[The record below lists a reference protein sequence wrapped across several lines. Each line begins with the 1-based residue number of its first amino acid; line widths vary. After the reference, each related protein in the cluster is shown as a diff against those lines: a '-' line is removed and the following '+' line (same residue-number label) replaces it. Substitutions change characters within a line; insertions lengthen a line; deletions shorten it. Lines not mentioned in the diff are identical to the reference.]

1 MLKVFGRDGG
11 FPFGATHRAMINAGF
26 ILVAGELAVFA
37 ERNDVEPVA
46 VSVEVIFGEIF
57 IPFNLISGAELFS
70 FGPGF
75 GFDAD
80 ELNVACVGV
89 FLEEIVAELMK
100 QLKAGAACDIGN
112 GGRG

>member
-1 MLKVFGRDGG
+1 M
-11 FPFGATHRAMINAGF
+11 
-26 ILVAGELAVFA
+26 
-37 ERNDVEPVA
+37 EPVA
-46 VSVEVIFGEIF
+46 VSVEMIFGEIF
-57 IPFNLISGAELFS
+57 IPFDFISGTELFS

-100 QLKAGAACDIGN
+100 QLKGSAVGDIGN
-112 GGRG
+112 GGWGRKTETIVGDDGEIRVIFAEFICQRV